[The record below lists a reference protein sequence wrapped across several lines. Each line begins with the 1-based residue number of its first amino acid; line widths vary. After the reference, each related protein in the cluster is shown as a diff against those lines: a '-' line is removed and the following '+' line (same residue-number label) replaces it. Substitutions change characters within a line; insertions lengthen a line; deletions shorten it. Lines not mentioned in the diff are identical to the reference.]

1 MFLTIGL
8 NPVLQKTIILHHLR
22 ENEVNRSSEYYLD
35 ASGKGIN
42 TTRVLAH
49 LGEPVVHLTH
59 AGGRNR
65 DLFLNLAE
73 GDGLHI
79 RGVNSNSEIR
89 YGYTLL
95 NRENKTTTEII
106 EEAYPVKQGTQA
118 RLLEEYRDLLPQCG
132 IVTFS
137 GSKAAGY
144 TDDLIPEMVGM
155 AKDGGKKVILDVRGS
170 DLLGTLKYRPDVIM
184 PNLSEFVRTFMEQ
197 DTDFLTEHLED
208 EGTLQEVGKKMTEL
222 YRRFGS
228 ITVLTRGSL
237 ATLYVSGDGVKRLT
251 PDRLDPVNTIGCGD
265 AFTAG
270 FASAFLKD
278 SDVSGAVEKGHR
290 CAGQNAVL
298 IRPGVLR

>member
-8 NPVLQKTIILHHLR
+8 NPVLQKTIILRHLH

-42 TTRVLAH
+42 TTRVLSH

-73 GDGLHI
+73 SDGLHI

-118 RLLEEYRDLLPQCG
+118 RLLEEYRDLLPQCE

-144 TDDLIPEMVGM
+144 TDDLIPEMVGA
-155 AKDGGKKVILDVRGS
+155 AKDADKIVILDVRGS
-170 DLLGTLKYRPDVIM
+170 DLLGALKYRPDVIM

-197 DTDFLTEHLED
+197 DTAFLTEHLDD
-208 EGTLQEVGKKMTEL
+208 EATLREVGKKMTEL
-222 YRRFGS
+222 YRQFGS
-228 ITVLTRGSL
+228 VTVLTRGSL
-237 ATLYVSGDGVKRLT
+237 ATLFVSGNTVERLT

-278 SDVSGAVEKGHR
+278 SSVSGAVEKGHR
-290 CAGQNAVL
+290 CAGMNAVH